1 MNKKIKVCRSCKKKN
16 LKNLFSLGNI
26 PLSGIFPE
34 KNKKVEIGKLTLVI
48 CEVCKLVQLD
58 RNFSLKKLYGKNY
71 GYRTGLNSSMVN
83 HMMQKANDLKK
94 FLNLKTKRNLILD
107 IGSNDG
113 TFLNFF
119 NEKNQVRFAIDP
131 TIKNFKKFY
140 DKKIKTIDSFFS
152 HESFIRKSK
161 IKADLITSMSMLYDL
176 LDPEKFIK
184 DIYNSLNKDGV
195 WHTEQS
201 YLKTM
206 ITKNSFDTVCHE
218 HLEYYT
224 LTSLKYLFDKVG
236 FKIID
241 IKLNDIDGGSI
252 AITLAKKNSV
262 KYKEIT
268 RKIKVMINDEK
279 RSQLHKPIT
288 FIKFLE
294 KIKKET
300 KKFVL
305 QLKKL
310 KKSKK
315 LVLGY
320 GASTKGNIL
329 LNYCKINNN
338 LIKYIAEVNPLK
350 FGKQT
355 PGTKIDIISE
365 KVAKKMNPDYFV
377 VFPWHFKNFIIDK
390 EKNYIKQKKVRFIFP
405 LPKLTII

>member
-1 MNKKIKVCRSCKKKN
+1 
-16 LKNLFSLGNI
+16 
-26 PLSGIFPE
+26 
-34 KNKKVEIGKLTLVI
+34 
-48 CEVCKLVQLD
+48 
-58 RNFSLKKLYGKNY
+58 
-71 GYRTGLNSSMVN
+71 
-83 HMMQKANDLKK
+83 
-94 FLNLKTKRNLILD
+94 
-107 IGSNDG
+107 
-113 TFLNFF
+113 
-119 NEKNQVRFAIDP
+119 
-131 TIKNFKKFY
+131 
-140 DKKIKTIDSFFS
+140 
-152 HESFIRKSK
+152 
-161 IKADLITSMSMLYDL
+161 
-176 LDPEKFIK
+176 
-184 DIYNSLNKDGV
+184 
-195 WHTEQS
+195 
-201 YLKTM
+201 M

-241 IKLNDIDGGSI
+241 IKLNDINGGSI